1 MPHSIQRNPS
11 LKKQSGHVG
20 MLFAM
25 IIPIL
30 FGVFMLGSDGAR
42 ALQTKARLEEAAEA
56 AVLAVSA
63 EDSENH
69 TLAQNYI
76 EHYVYDVEGIENL
89 NVQRL
94 SCEDMPDCQAG
105 LSKGQARY
113 FEYRVVGRTRHES
126 WFPGQGVIV
135 GFGETF
141 DVTGSSK
148 ARRYQGQPVD
158 IIFVVDFSKSM
169 NDPWSGGKK
178 SKIED
183 LKDIIEQVTDELE
196 QYNELNVDHPHR
208 VAITGYNRR
217 TINTGANNKLIIRDQ
232 RITEYNADGWDKDD
246 TFYPQKTINN
256 QFEVKGAAQRIPN
269 EDDLAEFYDIFYT
282 TDFNSFTRQV
292 NSFKASGGTAS
303 LQGIIRAGQIVTQK
317 AQNPKQLIII
327 LSDGADF
334 KHYAGQ
340 TEELVDRGMCS
351 NILNM
356 INGGKVTADGASDSI
371 EVINGVSQGMKTPE
385 GEQMSASMSVI
396 GFDYELNANVGLR
409 NCVGADNV
417 YKAENTDDILN
428 QILSLITEE
437 VGHLTL

>member
-1 MPHSIQRNPS
+1 MPHSIQKYSS

-69 TLAQNYI
+69 TLAQSYI
-76 EHYVYDVEGIENL
+76 EHYVYDVDGIENL
-89 NVQRL
+89 KVQCL
-94 SCEDMPDCQAG
+94 SCDEMPDCQAG

-113 FEYRVVGRTRHES
+113 FEYRVAGETRHES
-126 WFPGQGVIV
+126 WFPGQGVMV

-158 IIFVVDFSKSM
+158 ITFIVDFSGSM
-169 NDPWSGGKK
+169 NENWSGGKK
-178 SKIED
+178 TKIED
-183 LKDIIEQVTDELE
+183 LKDIIEKVTDELD
-196 QYNELNVDHPHR
+196 QYNVLNVEHPHR
-208 VAITGYNRR
+208 VAITGFNRR
-217 TINTGANNKLIIRDQ
+217 TINTGNNNKLIIRDQ
-232 RITEYNADGWDKDD
+232 RITKYDEDGWDKDD

-256 QFEVKGAAQRIPN
+256 QFVVKGAAKRIPN

-303 LQGIIRAGQIVTQK
+303 LQGIIRAGQIVTQLAK
-317 AQNPKQLIII
+317 NPKQLIII
-327 LSDGADF
+327 LSDGEDF
-334 KHYAGQ
+334 NHYAGQ

-396 GFDYELNANVGLR
+396 GFDYELDANVGLR
-409 NCVGADNV
+409 NCVGVDNV